1 MPSLGNERAVVQE
14 PLIRYATEVGWVRL
28 SQDDALTERGG
39 EGGLLLY
46 PTLRRKLL
54 ELNPGVLSPD
64 NVEQVIGRIEGA
76 RPSIEGNAEV
86 LSWLRGQRSVFVA
99 AEKRERN
106 VALID
111 FDHIEH
117 NVFEVTDEWEFTS
130 GQWENPNRQKTNRA
144 DVMFVING
152 VPVALVETKAATKP
166 DGVDRGFVQVRRYH
180 AETPEMMTA
189 PQLFDVTHLVDFFY
203 GVTWSLDRKAL
214 FNWKD
219 EEPGNFER
227 KVKRFFGR
235 ERFLKTLRDWIIVYR
250 KDDEL
255 KKIVLRQHQARA
267 VEKVVARAV
276 DPEKTRGLVWH
287 TQGSGKTLTMIT
299 AAQQLL
305 SHPAFANEK
314 PTIIMLVDR
323 TELQQ
328 QLFGTLEASGVPF
341 QVATS
346 KRRLRELLAHNFRG
360 LIVSMI
366 HKFDGADAGLSDRS
380 NIFLLVD
387 EAHRSTGGDLGNY
400 LLAALPKATMIGFT
414 GTPIDKT
421 AYGKGTFKVFGRAD
435 HPQGYL
441 DKYSI
446 AESIEDGT
454 TLRLHYTMAP
464 NEMLVPKE
472 QLETEFFAL
481 AEGEGVSDIEELN
494 AILEKAVNLRAFL
507 KAPSRIEKVAA
518 FVANHFRENVE
529 PLGYKAF
536 LVAVDREACAL
547 YKHALDEHLPAGYS
561 AVVYTSNYNDSPL
574 LKEFA
579 LDDQAEKQVRKAF
592 IKREALPKILIVTE
606 KLLTGFDAPVLYC
619 MYLDKPMRDHTLL
632 QAIAR
637 VNRPY
642 EEEGSIRKPSG
653 FVLDFVGIFE
663 NLTKALA
670 FDSDVVASVIEN
682 LDVLRGRFASQMA
695 EPAELYLA
703 LCRGPIDGKA
713 AERAIA
719 AFVEKDTREAFFAF
733 FRELENLY
741 EILSPDAFLRP
752 YIDDYAHL
760 ATLYALVR
768 NAYSTQPAIIRD
780 LMRKTEELVQKHAE
794 TEGLVTT
801 LSVVNIDENV
811 LASIRYDDPDP
822 GKVINLGKGILNS
835 TAKED
840 TPPYLVSIGDRA
852 EEVLEAFDDRQIST
866 SVALQELEKLTR
878 ELLEAEEERKRLGL
892 DEPTFAILLELRRAG
907 LGGDDARVL
916 AVTLNSV
923 FVTYP
928 DFRDNPAQRRSLK
941 ADLYKQ
947 LLPAVGKS
955 KMVET
960 VEALVRARRAE
971 HRR

>member
-1 MPSLGNERAVVQE
+1 MPSLANERAVVQE
-14 PLIRYATEVGWVRL
+14 PLIRYATEVGWVRF
-28 SQDDALTERGG
+28 SQDDALSERGG

-64 NVEQVIGRIEGA
+64 NVEQVIGKIEGA
-76 RPSIEGNAEV
+76 RASIEGSAEV
-86 LSWLRGQRSVFVA
+86 LAWLRGQRSLFVP

-106 VALID
+106 VTLVD
-111 FDHIEH
+111 FEHLEH
-117 NVFEVTDEWEFTS
+117 NAFHVTDEWEYTN
-130 GQWENPNRQKTNRA
+130 GQKTNRA

-166 DGVDRGFVQVRRYH
+166 DGIDRGIVQVRRYH
-180 AETPEMMTA
+180 AETPEMVTA

-203 GVTWSLDRKAL
+203 GVTWSLDRKTL

-219 EEPGNFER
+219 EEAGNFER

-255 KKIVLRQHQARA
+255 KKIVLRQHQART
-267 VEKVVARAV
+267 VEKVVARAL
-276 DPEKTRGLVWH
+276 DPEKARGLVWH
-287 TQGSGKTLTMIT
+287 TQGSGKTFTMIT

-305 SHPAFANEK
+305 GHPAFANEK
-314 PTIIMLVDR
+314 PTVIMLVDR
-323 TELQQ
+323 NELQA
-328 QLFGTLEASGVPF
+328 QLFGNLEATGVPF

-346 KRRLRELLAHNFRG
+346 KRRLRELLANDFRG

-366 HKFDGADAGLSDRS
+366 HKFDGADADLSLRS

-400 LLAALPKATMIGFT
+400 LVAALPNATMIGFT
-414 GTPIDKT
+414 GTPIDRT
-421 AYGKGTFKVFGRAD
+421 AYGKGTFKVFGRDD

-454 TLRLHYTMAP
+454 TLKLRYTMAP

-472 QLETEFFAL
+472 QLEQEFFAL
-481 AEGEGVSDIEELN
+481 AETEGVSDIEELN

-518 FVANHFRENVE
+518 FVAEHFRGNVE

-547 YKHALDEHLPAGYS
+547 YKEALDRYLPPEYS
-561 AVVYTSNYNDSPL
+561 AVVYTSNYNDSKL
-574 LKEFA
+574 LKQFA
-579 LDDQAEKQVRKAF
+579 LDDEAEKQARKAF
-592 IKREALPKILIVTE
+592 TKREALPKILIVTE

-642 EEEGSIRKPSG
+642 EEEGGVSKPSG
-653 FVLDFVGIFE
+653 FVLDFVGIFD
-663 NLTKALA
+663 NLEKALS
-670 FDSDVVASVIEN
+670 FDSDTVSSVIEN
-682 LDVLRGRFASQMA
+682 LNVLRDRFALLMTTTAQ
-695 EPAELYLA
+695 PHLA
-703 LCRGPIDGKA
+703 LCRGPADDKA

-719 AFVEKDTREAFFAF
+719 AFVEKEPREAFFAF

-741 EILSPDAFLRP
+741 EILSPDPFLRP
-752 YIDDYAHL
+752 HLDDFARL
-760 ATLYALVR
+760 AALYALVR
-768 NAYSTQPAIIRD
+768 NAYSTQPELMRN
-780 LMRKTEELVQKHAE
+780 LMRKTEDLVQKHAQ
-794 TEGLVTT
+794 TEGLLTT
-801 LSVVNIDENV
+801 LPVVSIDEKV

-822 GKVINLGKGILNS
+822 NKVINLGKGILTS
-835 TAKED
+835 RVKEE

-866 SVALQELEKLTR
+866 TVALEQLGELGR
-878 ELLEAEEERKRLGL
+878 ELVEAEAERKRLGL
-892 DEPTFAILLELRRAG
+892 DPPTFAILRELQRAEI
-907 LGGDDARVL
+907 DAEAAKVL
-916 AVTLNSV
+916 AVGLNSV

-928 DFRDNPAQRRSLK
+928 NFGDNPAERRLLK
-941 ADLYKQ
+941 AELYKR
-947 LLPAVGKS
+947 LLPVVGKAR
-955 KMVET
+955 MVE
-960 VEALVRARRAE
+960 VAEALIRIQRGERG
-971 HRR
+971 R

>member
-1 MPSLGNERAVVQE
+1 MPRLGSERAVVQE

-39 EGGLLLY
+39 ESGLLLY

-54 ELNPGVLSPD
+54 ELNPAILSPE
-64 NVEQVIGRIEGA
+64 NLEQVIDRIEGA
-76 RPSIEGNAEV
+76 RASIEGNAEV
-86 LSWLRGQRSVFVA
+86 LAWLRGQRSVWLE

-106 VALID
+106 VTVID
-111 FDHIEH
+111 FDHVEH
-117 NVFEVTDEWEFTS
+117 NVFYVTDEWEYTN
-130 GQWENPNRQKTNRA
+130 GQKRNRA
-144 DVMFVING
+144 DVMFLING
-152 VPVALVETKAATKP
+152 VPLALVETKAATKP
-166 DGVDRGFVQVRRYH
+166 DGIDRGLVQVRRYH
-180 AETPEMMTA
+180 AETPEMVTA
-189 PQLFDVTHLVDFFY
+189 PQLFDVTHLVNFFY

-214 FNWKD
+214 FNWKE

-235 ERFLKTLRDWIIVYR
+235 ERFLKTLREWIIVYR
-250 KDDEL
+250 RDDEL
-255 KKIVLRQHQARA
+255 RKIVLRQHQARA
-267 VEKVVARAV
+267 VDKVVARAV

-287 TQGSGKTLTMIT
+287 TQGSGKTFTMIT

-305 SHPAFANEK
+305 AHPAFVNEK

-328 QLFGTLEASGVPF
+328 QLFGNLEASGVPF

-346 KRRLRELLAHNFRG
+346 KRQLRELLAHDFRG

-400 LLAALPKATMIGFT
+400 LLAALPNATMIGFT

-421 AYGKGTFKVFGRAD
+421 AYGKGTFKVFGRDD

-454 TLRLHYTMAP
+454 TLRLHYTLAP
-464 NEMLVPKE
+464 SEMLVPKE

-481 AEGEGVSDIEELN
+481 AETEGVSDIEELN
-494 AILEKAVNLRAFL
+494 IILEEAVNLRAFL

-547 YKHALDEHLPAGYS
+547 YKHALDQYLPPEYS
-561 AVVYTSNYNDSPL
+561 AVVYTSNYNDSAL

-579 LDDQAEKQVRKAF
+579 LDEDAEKQLRRAF
-592 IKREALPKILIVTE
+592 IKREAPPEILIVTE

-642 EEEGSIRKPSG
+642 EEEGTIKKPSG

-663 NLTKALA
+663 NLEKALA
-670 FDSDVVASVIEN
+670 FDSDTVASVIEN
-682 LDVLRGRFASQMA
+682 LDVLRDRFATLMGSAA
-695 EPAELYLA
+695 EPYLA
-703 LCRGPIDGKA
+703 LCRGPIDDKA
-713 AERAIA
+713 VERAIA
-719 AFVEKDTREAFFAF
+719 AFVEKEKRETFFPF

-741 EILSPDAFLRP
+741 EIISPDAFLRP
-752 YIDDYAHL
+752 YLDGYARV
-760 ATLYALVR
+760 AALYAVVR
-768 NAYSTQPAIIRD
+768 NAYSTQPALVRD
-780 LMRKTEELVQKHAE
+780 LMRKTEELVRKHAE

-801 LSVVNIDENV
+801 LPVVNIDENV

-822 GKVINLGKGILNS
+822 NKVINLGKGILAS
-835 TAKED
+835 TLKED
-840 TPPYLVSIGDRA
+840 APPYLVSIGERV
-852 EEVLEAFDDRQIST
+852 ESVLEAFGDRQMST
-866 SVALQELEKLTR
+866 AAALEEVAQLAR
-878 ELLEAEEERKRLGL
+878 EALDAEDERKRLGL
-892 DEPTFAILLELRRAG
+892 DEPTFAILQELKCAG
-907 LGGDDARVL
+907 VEGEDAKTL
-916 AVTLNSV
+916 AVTVNSV

-928 DFRDNPAQRRSLK
+928 DHRDNPAQRRSLK
-941 ADLYKQ
+941 AELYKR
-947 LLPAVGKS
+947 LLPTVGKTR
-955 KMVET
+955 MVE
-960 VEALVRARRAE
+960 VAEALVRARRTE
-971 HRR
+971 QRR

>member
-1 MPSLGNERAVVQE
+1 MPSLASERSVVQE

-28 SQDDALTERGG
+28 SEDDALSERGG
-39 EGGLLLY
+39 EGGLFLY
-46 PTLRRKLL
+46 ATLRRKLL

-76 RPSIEGNAEV
+76 RASIEGNAEV
-86 LSWLRGQRSVFVA
+86 LAWLRGQRSVWVES
-99 AEKRERN
+99 EKRERN
-106 VALID
+106 VTLID
-111 FDHIEH
+111 FDHVEH
-117 NVFEVTDEWEFTS
+117 NVFHVTDEWQYTN
-130 GQWENPNRQKTNRA
+130 GQKTNRA
-144 DVMFVING
+144 DVMFLING

-166 DGVDRGFVQVRRYH
+166 DGIDRGLTQVRRYH
-180 AETPEMMTA
+180 AETPEMVTA
-189 PQLFDVTHLVDFFY
+189 AQLFNVTHLVNFFY

-235 ERFLKTLRDWIIVYR
+235 ERSLKTLHDWIIVFR

-255 KKIVLRQHQARA
+255 RKIVLRQHQARA
-267 VEKVVARAV
+267 VDKVVARAV

-287 TQGSGKTLTMIT
+287 TQGSGKTFTMIT
-299 AAQQLL
+299 AAQQLFA
-305 SHPAFANEK
+305 HPAFANEK

-328 QLFGTLEASGVPF
+328 QLFGNLEGSGVPF

-346 KRRLRELLAHNFRG
+346 KRRLRELLAHDFRG

-400 LLAALPKATMIGFT
+400 LLAALPNATMIGFT

-421 AYGKGTFKVFGRAD
+421 AYGKGTFKVFGRDD

-481 AEGEGVSDIEELN
+481 AETEGVSDIEELN
-494 AILEKAVNLRAFL
+494 IILEKAVNLRAFL

-536 LVAVDREACAL
+536 LVAVDREGCAL
-547 YKHALDEHLPAGYS
+547 YKHVLDQYLPPEYS
-561 AVVYTSNYNDSPL
+561 AVVYTSNYNDSAL

-579 LDDQAEKQVRKAF
+579 LDEDAEKQLRRAF
-592 IKREALPKILIVTE
+592 IKREAPPKILIVTE

-642 EEEGSIRKPSG
+642 EEEGAIKKPSG

-663 NLTKALA
+663 NLEKALA
-670 FDSDVVASVIEN
+670 FDSDTVASVIEN
-682 LDVLRGRFASQMA
+682 LNVLRDRFATLMGSAA
-695 EPAELYLA
+695 EPYLA
-703 LCRGPIDGKA
+703 LCRGSIDDKA
-713 AERAIA
+713 LERAVA
-719 AFVEKDTREAFFAF
+719 AFMEKERREAFFSF

-752 YIDDYAHL
+752 FINDYARL
-760 ATLYALVR
+760 AALYAVVR
-768 NAYSTQPAIIRD
+768 NAFSTQPALVRD
-780 LMRKTEELVQKHAE
+780 LMRKTEELVQKHAQ

-801 LSVVNIDENV
+801 LPVVNIDENV

-822 GKVINLGKGILNS
+822 NKVINLGKGILTS
-835 TAKED
+835 TLKEGA
-840 TPPYLVSIGDRA
+840 PPYLVSIGERA
-852 EEVLEAFDDRQIST
+852 ESVLEAFGDRQMST
-866 SVALQELEKLTR
+866 AAALEEVAQLAR
-878 ELLEAEEERKRLGL
+878 EALDAEDERKRLGL
-892 DEPTFAILLELRRAG
+892 DEPTFAILQELKRAG
-907 LGGDDARVL
+907 AEGEDAKTL
-916 AVTLNSV
+916 AVRVNSV

-928 DFRDNPAQRRSLK
+928 DHRDNPAQRRSLK
-941 ADLYKQ
+941 AELYKQ
-947 LLPAVGKS
+947 LLPAVGKAR
-955 KMVET
+955 MVE
-960 VEALVRARRAE
+960 VAEALVRARRTK
-971 HRR
+971 RRR

>member
-1 MPSLGNERAVVQE
+1 MPSLASERGVVQE
-14 PLIRYATEVGWVRL
+14 PFIRYATEVGWVRL
-28 SQDDALTERGG
+28 SQDDALSERGG
-39 EGGLLLY
+39 ESGLLLY

-54 ELNPGVLSPD
+54 ELNPGILSPD
-64 NVEQVIGRIEGA
+64 HVEQVISRIEGA
-76 RPSIEGNAEV
+76 RASIEGNAEV
-86 LSWLRGQRSVFVA
+86 LAWLRAQRSVWVDA
-99 AEKRERN
+99 QKRERN
-106 VALID
+106 VTLID
-111 FDHIEH
+111 FDHVEH
-117 NVFEVTDEWEFTS
+117 NVFHVTDEWEYTN
-130 GQWENPNRQKTNRA
+130 GQKTNRA
-144 DVMFVING
+144 DVVFLING

-166 DGVDRGFVQVRRYH
+166 DGIDRALVQVRRYH
-180 AETPEMMTA
+180 AETPEMVTA

-219 EEPGNFER
+219 DEPGNFER

-235 ERFLKTLRDWIIVYR
+235 ERFLKTLREWIIVYR

-255 KKIVLRQHQARA
+255 RKIVLRQHQARA
-267 VEKVVARAV
+267 VDKVVARAV

-287 TQGSGKTLTMIT
+287 TQGSGKTFTMIT

-328 QLFGTLEASGVPF
+328 QLFGNLEASGVPF
-341 QVATS
+341 KVAAS
-346 KRRLRELLAHNFRG
+346 KRRLRELLAQDFRG
-360 LIVSMI
+360 VIVSMI
-366 HKFDGADAGLSDRS
+366 HKFDGADANLSDRS

-387 EAHRSTGGDLGNY
+387 EAHRSTGGDLGNF
-400 LLAALPKATMIGFT
+400 LLAALPNATMIGFT

-421 AYGKGTFKVFGRAD
+421 AYGKGTFKVFGRDD

-454 TLRLHYTMAP
+454 TLRLHYTLAP

-481 AEGEGVSDIEELN
+481 SETEGVSDIEELN
-494 AILEKAVNLRAFL
+494 IILEKAVNLRAFL

-518 FVANHFRENVE
+518 FAANHFRENVE

-547 YKHALDEHLPAGYS
+547 YKHALDHHLPADFS
-561 AVVYTSNYNDSPL
+561 AVVYTTDYNDLPL
-574 LKEFA
+574 LKQFA
-579 LDDQAEKQVRKAF
+579 LGEDAEKQLRKAF
-592 IKREALPKILIVTE
+592 IKRNTSPKILIVTE

-619 MYLDKPMRDHTLL
+619 MYLDKPMRDHALL

-642 EEEGSIRKPSG
+642 EEEGAIRKPSG

-682 LDVLRGRFASQMA
+682 LDVLRDRFAKQMA
-695 EPAELYLA
+695 APAESYLGF
-703 LCRGPIDGKA
+703 CRGPIDDRA
-713 AERAIA
+713 AESVIA
-719 AFVEKDTREAFFAF
+719 AFVDKDKREAFFAF

-741 EILSPDAFLRP
+741 EIISPDAFLRP
-752 YIDDYAHL
+752 YIDNYARL
-760 ATLYALVR
+760 AALYALVR
-768 NAYSTQPAIIRD
+768 NAYTTQPPIIRD

-801 LSVVNIDENV
+801 LPVVNIDENV

-822 GKVINLGKGILNS
+822 GKVINLGKGILKA
-835 TAKED
+835 TIRED

-852 EEVLEAFDDRQIST
+852 ESILEAFDDRQVST
-866 SVALQELEKLTR
+866 TTALQELAQLSR
-878 ELLEAEEERKRLGL
+878 ELLEAEDERKRLGL
-892 DEPTFAILLELRRAG
+892 DEPTFAILRELQRAG
-907 LGGDDARVL
+907 VKGDDVRVL

-928 DFRDNPAQRRSLK
+928 DFGDNPAQRRSLK
-941 ADLYKQ
+941 AELYKQ
-947 LLPAVGKS
+947 LLPAIGKARMVG
-955 KMVET
+955 VA
-960 VEALVRARRAE
+960 EALVRARRGE
-971 HRR
+971 RKR

>member
-1 MPSLGNERAVVQE
+1 MPSLASERGVVQE
-14 PLIRYATEVGWVRL
+14 PFIRYATEVGWVRL
-28 SQDDALTERGG
+28 SQDDALSERGG
-39 EGGLLLY
+39 ESGLLLY

-54 ELNPGVLSPD
+54 ELNPGILSPD
-64 NVEQVIGRIEGA
+64 HVEQVISRIEGA
-76 RPSIEGNAEV
+76 RASIEGNAEV
-86 LSWLRGQRSVFVA
+86 LAWLRAQRSVWVDA
-99 AEKRERN
+99 QKRERN
-106 VALID
+106 VTLID
-111 FDHIEH
+111 FDHVEH
-117 NVFEVTDEWEFTS
+117 NVFHVTDEWEYTN
-130 GQWENPNRQKTNRA
+130 GQKTNRA
-144 DVMFVING
+144 DVVFLING

-166 DGVDRGFVQVRRYH
+166 DGIDRALVQVRRYH
-180 AETPEMMTA
+180 AETPEMVTA

-219 EEPGNFER
+219 DEPGNFER

-235 ERFLKTLRDWIIVYR
+235 ERFLKTLREWIIVYR

-255 KKIVLRQHQARA
+255 RKIVLRQHQARA
-267 VEKVVARAV
+267 VDKVVARAV

-287 TQGSGKTLTMIT
+287 TQGSGKTFTMIT

-328 QLFGTLEASGVPF
+328 QLFGNLEASGVPF
-341 QVATS
+341 KVAAS
-346 KRRLRELLAHNFRG
+346 KRRLRELLAQDFRG
-360 LIVSMI
+360 VIVSMI
-366 HKFDGADAGLSDRS
+366 HKFDGADANLSDRS

-387 EAHRSTGGDLGNY
+387 EAHRSTGGDLGNF
-400 LLAALPKATMIGFT
+400 LLAALPNATMIGFT

-421 AYGKGTFKVFGRAD
+421 AYGKGTFKVFGRDD

-454 TLRLHYTMAP
+454 TLRLHYTLAP

-481 AEGEGVSDIEELN
+481 SETEGVSDIEELN
-494 AILEKAVNLRAFL
+494 IILEKAVNLRAFL

-518 FVANHFRENVE
+518 FAANHFRENVE

-547 YKHALDEHLPAGYS
+547 YKHALDHHLPADFS
-561 AVVYTSNYNDSPL
+561 AVVYTTDYNDLPL
-574 LKEFA
+574 LKQFA
-579 LDDQAEKQVRKAF
+579 LGEDAEKQLRKAF
-592 IKREALPKILIVTE
+592 IKRNTSPKILIVTE

-619 MYLDKPMRDHTLL
+619 MYLDKPMRDHALL

-642 EEEGSIRKPSG
+642 EEEGAIRKPSG

-682 LDVLRGRFASQMA
+682 LDVLRDRFAKQMA
-695 EPAELYLA
+695 APAESYLGF
-703 LCRGPIDGKA
+703 CRGPIDDRA
-713 AERAIA
+713 AESVIA
-719 AFVEKDTREAFFAF
+719 AFVDKDKREAFFAF

-741 EILSPDAFLRP
+741 EIISPDAFLRP
-752 YIDDYAHL
+752 YIDNYARL
-760 ATLYALVR
+760 AALYALVR
-768 NAYSTQPAIIRD
+768 NAYSTQPPIIRD

-801 LSVVNIDENV
+801 LPVVNIDENV

-822 GKVINLGKGILNS
+822 GKVINLGKGILKA
-835 TAKED
+835 TIRED

-852 EEVLEAFDDRQIST
+852 ESILEAFDDRQVST
-866 SVALQELEKLTR
+866 TTALQELAQLSR
-878 ELLEAEEERKRLGL
+878 ELLEAEDERKRLGL
-892 DEPTFAILLELRRAG
+892 DEPTFAILRELQRAG
-907 LGGDDARVL
+907 VKGDDVRVL

-928 DFRDNPAQRRSLK
+928 DFGDNPAQRRSLK
-941 ADLYKQ
+941 AELYKQ
-947 LLPAVGKS
+947 LLPAIGKARMVG
-955 KMVET
+955 VA
-960 VEALVRARRAE
+960 EALVRARRGE
-971 HRR
+971 RKR

>member
-1 MPSLGNERAVVQE
+1 MPSLGSERAVVQE

-28 SQDDALTERGG
+28 SQDDALSERGG
-39 EGGLLLY
+39 EGGLFLY

-54 ELNPGVLSPD
+54 ELNPGILSPD
-64 NVEQVIGRIEGA
+64 NVEQVIGKIEGA
-76 RPSIEGNAEV
+76 RASIEGNAEV
-86 LSWLRGQRSVFVA
+86 LAWLRGQRSVFVA
-99 AEKRERN
+99 TEKRERN

-117 NVFEVTDEWEFTS
+117 NVFHVTDEWEYTN
-130 GQWENPNRQKTNRA
+130 GQKTNRA
-144 DVMFVING
+144 DVIFAING
-152 VPVALVETKAATKP
+152 IPVALVETKAATKL
-166 DGVDRGFVQVRRYH
+166 DAIDRGLVQVRRYH

-189 PQLFDVTHLVDFFY
+189 PQLFDVTHFVDFFY

-214 FNWKD
+214 FSWKD

-235 ERFLKTLRDWIIVYR
+235 ERFLKTLRDWIVVYR

-287 TQGSGKTLTMIT
+287 TQGSGKTFTMIT

-328 QLFGTLEASGVPF
+328 QLFGTLEATGVPF

-346 KRRLRELLAHNFRG
+346 KRRLRELLAHDFRG

-366 HKFDGADAGLSDRS
+366 HKFDGADADLSDRS

-400 LLAALPKATMIGFT
+400 LLAALPNATMIGFT

-421 AYGKGTFKVFGRAD
+421 AYGKGTFKVFGRDD

-446 AESIEDGT
+446 AESIDDGT
-454 TLRLHYTMAP
+454 TLRLRYTMAP

-481 AEGEGVSDIEELN
+481 AETEGVSDIEELN

-547 YKHALDEHLPAGYS
+547 YKHALDEHLPVEYS
-561 AVVYTSNYNDSPL
+561 AVVYTSNYNDSKL

-579 LDDQAEKQVRKAF
+579 LDEQAEKQVRKAF

-653 FVLDFVGIFE
+653 FVLDFVGVFE

-682 LDVLRGRFASQMA
+682 LDVLRDRFANQMA
-695 EPAELYLA
+695 APAESYLV
-703 LCRGPIDGKA
+703 LCRGPIDDKA
-713 AERAIA
+713 AERGIA
-719 AFVEKDTREAFFAF
+719 AFVDRDTRDAFFTF

-741 EILSPDAFLRP
+741 EIISPDAFLRP
-752 YIDDYAHL
+752 YIDDYARL
-760 ATLYALVR
+760 AALYALVR

-801 LSVVNIDENV
+801 LPLVNIDEKV

-822 GKVINLGKGILNS
+822 GKVINLGKGILNW
-835 TAKED
+835 TTKED
-840 TPPYLVSIGDRA
+840 TPPYLVSIGERA
-852 EEVLEAFDDRQIST
+852 ESILENLDDRQVT
-866 SVALQELEKLTR
+866 TTAAMQEMARLAR
-878 ELLEAEEERKRLGL
+878 EGLEAEAERERLGL
-892 DEPTFAILLELRRAG
+892 DEATFAVLLELRRAG

-928 DFRDNPAQRRSLK
+928 DFRDNPTQRRSLK

-947 LLPAVGKS
+947 LLPAVGKG

-960 VEALVRARRAE
+960 AEALVRARRAE
-971 HRR
+971 RRR

>member
-1 MPSLGNERAVVQE
+1 MPSLASERAVVQE
-14 PLIRYATEVGWVRL
+14 PLIRYATEIGWVRL
-28 SQDDALTERGG
+28 DQDDALSERGG
-39 EGGLLLY
+39 EGGLFLY

-54 ELNPGVLSPD
+54 ELNPGLLSPE
-64 NVEQVIGRIEGA
+64 NVDQVIGKIEGA
-76 RPSIEGNAEV
+76 RATIEGNAEV
-86 LSWLRGQRSVFVA
+86 LAWLRGQRSVFVA

-106 VALID
+106 VTLVD
-111 FDHIEH
+111 FDNIEH
-117 NVFEVTDEWEFTS
+117 NVFNITDEWEYTN
-130 GQWENPNRQKTNRA
+130 GQKTNRA
-144 DVMFVING
+144 DVMVVING
-152 VPVALVETKAATKP
+152 IPVALVETKAATKP
-166 DGVDRGFVQVRRYH
+166 DGIDRGLVQVRRYH
-180 AETPEMMTA
+180 AETPEMVTA
-189 PQLFDVTHLVDFFY
+189 PQLFDVTHLINFYY
-203 GVTWSLDRKAL
+203 GVTWSLDRKVL

-255 KKIVLRQHQARA
+255 RKIVLRQHQART
-267 VEKVVARAV
+267 VEKVVTRAL
-276 DPEKTRGLVWH
+276 DPEKARGLVWH
-287 TQGSGKTLTMIT
+287 TQGSGKTFTMIT

-305 SHPAFANEK
+305 GHPAFANEK
-314 PTIIMLVDR
+314 PTVIMLVDR
-323 TELQQ
+323 NELQA
-328 QLFGTLEASGVPF
+328 QLFGNLEATGVPF

-346 KRRLRELLAHNFRG
+346 KRRLRELLANDFRG

-366 HKFDGADAGLSDRS
+366 HKFDGADADLSKRS

-400 LLAALPKATMIGFT
+400 LVAALPDATMIGFT

-421 AYGKGTFKVFGRAD
+421 AYGKGTFKVFGRDD

-454 TLRLHYTMAP
+454 TLRLHYTLAP
-464 NEMLVPKE
+464 NEMLVPRE
-472 QLETEFFAL
+472 QLEQEFFAL
-481 AEGEGVSDIEELN
+481 AETEGVSDIEELN

-507 KAPSRIEKVAA
+507 KAPSRIQKVAA
-518 FVANHFRENVE
+518 FVAEHFRGNVE

-547 YKHALDEHLPAGYS
+547 YKHALDEHLAPEYS
-561 AVVYTSNYNDSPL
+561 AVVYTSNYNDSKL

-579 LDDQAEKQVRKAF
+579 LDDEAEKQVRKAF
-592 IKREALPKILIVTE
+592 TKRDMLPKILIVTE

-642 EEEGSIRKPSG
+642 EEEGAIAKPSG
-653 FVLDFVGIFE
+653 FVLDFVGIFD
-663 NLTKALA
+663 NLEKALS
-670 FDSDVVASVIEN
+670 FDSDTVSSVIEN
-682 LDVLRGRFASQMA
+682 VDVLRERFSLLMTTTAQ
-695 EPAELYLA
+695 PHLA
-703 LCRGPIDGKA
+703 LCRGRVDDKA

-719 AFVEKDTREAFFAF
+719 AFIEKEAREAFFEF

-741 EILSPDAFLRP
+741 EIISPDAFLRP
-752 YIDDYAHL
+752 YIDDYARL
-760 ATLYALVR
+760 TALYAVVR
-768 NAYSTQPAIIRD
+768 NAYSMEPTVVRD
-780 LMRKTEELVQKHAE
+780 LMRKTQELVQKHAQ
-794 TEGLVTT
+794 TEGLLTT
-801 LSVVNIDENV
+801 LPVVSIDEKV

-822 GKVINLGKGILNS
+822 SKVINLGKGILTS
-835 TAKED
+835 TVKEG

-866 SVALQELEKLTR
+866 TVALQELGRLTK
-878 ELLEAEEERKRLGL
+878 ELLEAEAERKRLGL
-892 DEPTFAILLELRRAG
+892 DQATFAILRELDRAG
-907 LGGDDARVL
+907 VEGDNARTL
-916 AVTLNSV
+916 AVKLHSV

-928 DFRDNPAQRRSLK
+928 DYRDNPAQRRALK
-941 ADLYKQ
+941 AELYRP
-947 LLPAVGKS
+947 LLPVVGEG
-955 KMVET
+955 KMVEV
-960 VEALVRARRAE
+960 VEVLLRV
-971 HRR
+971 HRGERGR

>member
-1 MPSLGNERAVVQE
+1 MPSLGSERAVVQE
-14 PLIRYATEVGWVRL
+14 PLIRYATEVGWMRL
-28 SQDDALTERGG
+28 SQDDALSERGG
-39 EGGLLLY
+39 ESGLLLY

-64 NVEQVIGRIEGA
+64 NVEQVIGKIEGA
-76 RPSIEGNAEV
+76 RASIEGSAEV
-86 LSWLRGQRSVFVA
+86 LAWLRGQRSVFVA

-106 VALID
+106 VTLVD

-117 NVFEVTDEWEFTS
+117 NVFQVTEEWEYTNGPKS
-130 GQWENPNRQKTNRA
+130 NRA
-144 DVMFVING
+144 DVIFLVNG

-166 DGVDRGFVQVRRYH
+166 DGIDRGLVQVRRYH
-180 AETPEMMTA
+180 AETPEMVTA
-189 PQLFDVTHLVDFFY
+189 PQLFDVTHLVNFYY

-214 FNWKD
+214 FDWKD

-235 ERFLKTLRDWIIVYR
+235 ERFLKTLRDWIVVYR

-267 VEKVVARAV
+267 VEKVVARAL

-287 TQGSGKTLTMIT
+287 TQGSGKTFTMIT

-328 QLFGTLEASGVPF
+328 QLFGTLEATGVPF
-341 QVATS
+341 QIATS
-346 KRRLRELLAHNFRG
+346 KRRLRELLANDFRG

-366 HKFDGADAGLSDRS
+366 HKFDGADAGLSERS

-400 LLAALPKATMIGFT
+400 LVAALPNATMIGFT

-421 AYGKGTFKVFGRAD
+421 AYGKGTFKVFGRDD

-446 AESIEDGT
+446 AESINDRT
-454 TLRLHYTMAP
+454 TLQLRYTLAP
-464 NEMLVPKE
+464 NEMLVPRE
-472 QLETEFFAL
+472 QLEQEFFAL
-481 AEGEGVSDIEELN
+481 AETEGVSDIEELN
-494 AILEKAVNLRAFL
+494 AILQKAVNLRAFL
-507 KAPSRIEKVAA
+507 KVPSRIEKVAA

-547 YKHALDEHLPAGYS
+547 YKRALDEHLPAEYS
-561 AVVYTSNYNDSPL
+561 AVVYTSNYNDSKL
-574 LKEFA
+574 LQEFA
-579 LDDQAEKQVRKAF
+579 LDEQAEKRVRKAF
-592 IKREALPKILIVTE
+592 IKRETLPKILIVTE

-642 EEEGSIRKPSG
+642 EDGGGIAKPCG
-653 FVLDFVGIFE
+653 FVLDFVGIFD
-663 NLTKALA
+663 NLEKALS
-670 FDSDVVASVIEN
+670 FDSDTVSSVIEN
-682 LDVLRGRFASQMA
+682 LDVLRERFAVLMTTTAQ
-695 EPAELYLA
+695 PHLA
-703 LCRGPIDGKA
+703 LCRGPADDKA

-719 AFVEKDTREAFFAF
+719 AFVDKDAREAFFAF

-741 EILSPDAFLRP
+741 EILSPDPFLRQ
-752 YIDDYAHL
+752 YLDDFAHL
-760 ATLYALVR
+760 ADLYASIRNKYSMQPVLV
-768 NAYSTQPAIIRD
+768 RD
-780 LMRKTEELVQKHAE
+780 LMRKTEDLVQKHAK
-794 TEGLVTT
+794 TEGLLTT
-801 LSVVNIDENV
+801 LPPVGIDETV
-811 LASIRYDDPDP
+811 LGSIRYDDPDP
-822 GKVINLGKGILNS
+822 GKVINLGKGILTS
-835 TAKED
+835 TVKED
-840 TPPYLVSIGDRA
+840 TPPYLVSIGERA
-852 EEVLEAFDDRQIST
+852 EQVLEAFDDRQIST
-866 SVALQELEKLTR
+866 TVALERLEDLTR
-878 ELLEAEEERKRLGL
+878 ELLEAEAERKRLGL
-892 DEPTFAILLELRRAG
+892 DVATFAVLRELNRAG
-907 LGGDDARVL
+907 VEGDDARTL
-916 AVTLNSV
+916 AVRVNSA
-923 FVTYP
+923 FVLHP
-928 DFRDNPAQRRSLK
+928 NFRDNPAQKRALK
-941 ADLYKQ
+941 AELYR
-947 LLPAVGKS
+947 LLLGPVGKG
-955 KMVET
+955 KMVDA
-960 VEALVRARRAE
+960 VEALLRLERRAGQG
-971 HRR
+971 R